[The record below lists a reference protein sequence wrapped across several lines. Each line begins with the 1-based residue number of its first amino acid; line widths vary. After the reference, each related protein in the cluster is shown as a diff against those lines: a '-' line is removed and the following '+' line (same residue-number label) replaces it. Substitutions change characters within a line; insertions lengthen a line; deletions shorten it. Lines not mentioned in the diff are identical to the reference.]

1 MSTTQLART
10 EDAWRNQ
17 IQSMEPQFRRALPEH
32 VPAERFVRATET
44 AIMRDPELLS
54 CDRKSLFQAVM
65 QCAETGL
72 MPNGRDAALVR
83 FKRQVQFI
91 PMIGGILRLM
101 RNTGEVQTLIAE
113 IVCENDEFFYRLGD
127 DPKIEH
133 TPAMG
138 DRGKVT
144 CAYAVLKTK
153 DGGVYREVMSRSEID
168 KVQRCSK
175 AESGPWKSWYNE
187 MARKTVLRRLAKKC
201 PLSTDTLIDLAS
213 KDDEMYDLSA
223 VEQPPSQIEQMRAK
237 LQAIPADQIE
247 GQLPEVE
254 PEDESQDPSEPAT
267 IEEVGEAIKHEL
279 RPFKDEASALAAM
292 EASLKDMPTAK
303 DVDEYVQL
311 WRGMLLESFAHDD
324 IERIGKL
331 GNSLVL
337 KRKQALASKGG
348 ANASR

>member
-1 MSTTQLART
+1 MSMTQLART
-10 EDAWRNQ
+10 EDSWRNQ

-32 VPAERFVRATET
+32 IPAERFVRATET

-83 FKRQVQFI
+83 FKKQVQFI

-113 IVCENDEFFYRLGD
+113 VVCEKDEFFYRLGD
-127 DPKIEH
+127 DPKIDH

-168 KVQRCSK
+168 KVQRCSR
-175 AESGPWKSWYNE
+175 AESGPWKSWYEE

-201 PLSTDTLIDLAS
+201 PLSTDTLMDLAS

-223 VEQPPSQIEQMRAK
+223 VEQPASQIEQMRAK
-237 LQAIPADQIE
+237 LQAVPADQIE
-247 GQLPEVE
+247 VQLPEVE
-254 PEDESQDPSEPAT
+254 PEDESQDQTEPAT
-267 IEEVGEAIKHEL
+267 IEQIGDAVKEQL
-279 RPFKDEASALAAM
+279 RPFKNEAHALSEM
-292 EASLKDMPTAK
+292 EKILWDMPTSK

-311 WRGMLLESFAHDD
+311 WRGMVLESFDPDD
-324 IERIGKL
+324 VERIGKF

-337 KRKQALASKGG
+337 KRKQALAVKGG
-348 ANASR
+348 ASADR